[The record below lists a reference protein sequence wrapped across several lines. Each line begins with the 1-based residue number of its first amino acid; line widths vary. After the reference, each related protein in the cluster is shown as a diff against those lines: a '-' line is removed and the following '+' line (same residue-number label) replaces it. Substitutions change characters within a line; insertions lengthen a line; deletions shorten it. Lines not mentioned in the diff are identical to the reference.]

1 MTASVLDRGRPL
13 LARGRAVSS
22 DLGQRLAPLVGAAA
36 RPARRLT
43 PYAGWLTPLGRGV
56 LLAGVVAWVA
66 GWRLGWI
73 ELFLAAAACLLAVAV
88 SVPFVLGNTV
98 LRSTVEVHPLRVT
111 VGTPTAGRLVVTNS
125 SRRRLLP
132 LQVDLPVGT
141 AVARFDVPS
150 LGGEQVHDEVFV
162 VPTQRRAVVPIGPA
176 SSVQSDP
183 LGLLSREASDSEQ
196 LELFVH
202 PVVVPLPPTSSGLL
216 RDLEGQTT
224 RDLSM
229 SDLAFHAL
237 RDYVPGDD
245 RRYVHWRS
253 SAKADRL
260 LVRQFLDT
268 RRSRV
273 AIAVDADRNGYAD
286 EDEFETAVSVAASIG
301 VQCVVEELEV
311 TLVAGGQSTTPRE
324 RFRLL
329 DSLSRSE
336 TGGAERGL
344 AAAAAKASSL
354 ATDASLALLIT
365 GSRISFA
372 DLRAAAHRFGPEVV
386 PVAVRVEPDAPAGVS
401 VSGGLT
407 VLAIRTLADLPVVL
421 AGRMS

>member
-13 LARGRAVSS
+13 LTRGRAAAS
-22 DLGQRLAPLVGAAA
+22 DLGQRMAPLAGAAA
-36 RPARRLT
+36 RRARRLA
-43 PYAGWLTPLGRGV
+43 PYARWLTPLGRG
-56 LLAGVVAWVA
+56 LLLTGVVAWVA
-66 GWRLGWI
+66 GWRLGWV

-88 SVPFVLGNTV
+88 SVPFVLGRTV
-98 LRSTVEVHPLRVT
+98 LQTRVEVDPLRVT
-111 VGTPTAGRLVVTNS
+111 VGTPTAGRLVVRNS

-183 LGLLSREASDSEQ
+183 LGLLSREASDSEH

-286 EDEFETAVSVAASIG
+286 EEEFETAISVAASMG
-301 VQCVVEELEV
+301 VRCVADELEV

-336 TGGAERGL
+336 MGGAERGL
-344 AAAAAKASSL
+344 GAAAAKASSL
-354 ATDASLALLIT
+354 ATDASLVVLVT
-365 GSRISFA
+365 GSLIPFV
-372 DLRAAAHRFGPEVV
+372 DLRGAANRFGPEAV
-386 PVAVRVEPDAPAGVS
+386 PVAVRVEPDAPAGIS

-407 VLAIRTLADLPVVL
+407 VLAVRTIGDLPIVL
-421 AGRMS
+421 TGAAS